1 MEKLN
6 MNYKIMVEYDD
17 GTYETFRA
25 LEVAGPEKRYK
36 IFKSSTDKLT
46 EIYSIDRI
54 DKTDYDLFNVLRDFI
69 ETIEQTRDVSNYTL
83 SKI

>member
-25 LEVAGPEKRYK
+25 LEVAGPEK
-36 IFKSSTDKLT
+36 
-46 EIYSIDRI
+46 
-54 DKTDYDLFNVLRDFI
+54 TDYDLFNVLRDFI
-69 ETIEQTRDVSNYTL
+69 ETIEQTRDVANYTL